1 MIRNASIRP
10 AWGFLPAVAWMRG
23 LVRMNPVGSFSA
35 GWPEADG
42 RVTDLH

>member
-23 LVRMNPVGSFSA
+23 LVRMTPVECFYE

-42 RVTDLH
+42 RVTVLH